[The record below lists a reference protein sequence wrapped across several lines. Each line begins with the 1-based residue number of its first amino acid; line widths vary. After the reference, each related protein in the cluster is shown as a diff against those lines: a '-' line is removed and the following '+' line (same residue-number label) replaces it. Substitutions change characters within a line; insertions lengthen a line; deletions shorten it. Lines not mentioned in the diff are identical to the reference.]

1 MKLIQYYKLI
11 ILVLLSCLFT
21 ETLKPSNSRKLEK
34 VKISTKDDTR
44 TYYHL
49 NRRGVIEFK
58 NLNKILDQDK
68 NYNLKIIART
78 KVAKNSNSNKSF
90 GFKLNIDKDGKSI
103 SKELKYKK
111 KASLSKLPDKKGFT
125 YTNAGFWVEE
135 IRNPRGTN
143 FSIESLKGSP
153 EIEVRVVY
161 NEIKPLKIKEIIYP
175 VNIESPITV
184 EYQRDDTYVKSK
196 HWFNLDDN
204 KQIQFKVKGPAVI
217 KVRSRAILNNNT
229 VSQYSFDL
237 KENGKRMG
245 IHKYNI
251 NPSDKDAHY
260 FVDNERN
267 NLTKFN
273 SFLFNVPSGMNYYTL
288 KNSKSFDSSM
298 LIKVELLLDEK

>member
-1 MKLIQYYKLI
+1 MIQYYKLI
-11 ILVLLSCLFT
+11 ILVLLSCLFA

-49 NRRGVIEFK
+49 NKGGVIEFK
-58 NLNKILDQDK
+58 NLYKVLDQDK

-90 GFKLNIDKDGKSI
+90 GFKLNIDKNGKLT

-135 IRNPRGTN
+135 IRNPKGTK
-143 FSIESLKGSP
+143 FFIESLKGSP

-161 NEIKPLKIKEIIYP
+161 DEIKTLKVKEIIYP
-175 VNIESPITV
+175 VNIQSPITV
-184 EYQRDDTYVKSK
+184 QYQRDNTYLKSK
-196 HWFNLDDN
+196 HWFNLNEN
-204 KQIQFKVKGPAVI
+204 KQMQFKVKGPAVI
-217 KVRSRAILNNNT
+217 KVRSRAILNEDT
-229 VSQYSFDL
+229 VLQYSFDL

-260 FVDNERN
+260 IVDNDKT

-288 KNSKSFDSSM
+288 QNSKSFNSSV
-298 LIKVELLLDEK
+298 LIKVELLFDEK

>member
-11 ILVLLSCLFT
+11 ILLLLSGLFA

-49 NRRGVIEFK
+49 NRGGVIEFE
-58 NLNKILDQDK
+58 NLNKVLDQDK

-90 GFKLNIDKDGKSI
+90 GFKLNIDKNGKSI

-135 IRNPRGTN
+135 IRNPKGTN
-143 FSIESLKGSP
+143 FFIESLKGSP
-153 EIEVRVVY
+153 EIEIRVVY
-161 NEIKPLKIKEIIYP
+161 NEIKPLKVSEVIYP
-175 VNIESPITV
+175 VNIQSPITV
-184 EYQRDDTYVKSK
+184 KYQRDDTYVKSK
-196 HWFNLDDN
+196 HWFNLDNN
-204 KQIQFKVKGPAVI
+204 KQMQFKVKGPAVI
-217 KVRSRAILNNNT
+217 KVRSRAILSKDT
-229 VSQYSFDL
+229 LSQYSFDL

-245 IHKYNI
+245 VYKYNI
-251 NPSDKDAHY
+251 NLSDKDAHY
-260 FVDNERN
+260 IFDNQKN

-288 KNSKSFDSSM
+288 KNSKSFDSNM
-298 LIKVELLLDEK
+298 LIKVELLFDEK